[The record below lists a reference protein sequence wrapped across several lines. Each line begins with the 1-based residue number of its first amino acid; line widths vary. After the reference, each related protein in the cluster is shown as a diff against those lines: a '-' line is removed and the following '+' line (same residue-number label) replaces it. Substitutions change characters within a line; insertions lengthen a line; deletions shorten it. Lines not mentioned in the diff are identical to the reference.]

1 MGAWRE
7 VAKRRGRNRNSSHSL
22 TPSFYF
28 YLHTYTH
35 RGDRS
40 RLKASNQ
47 KYMQALGRALLRFP
61 SLPPS
66 LSPHPGLANKKEL
79 REYLLKKGREG
90 GGEGRAVA
98 AVW

>member
-1 MGAWRE
+1 
-7 VAKRRGRNRNSSHSL
+7 
-22 TPSFYF
+22 
-28 YLHTYTH
+28 
-35 RGDRS
+35 
-40 RLKASNQ
+40 
-47 KYMQALGRALLRFP
+47 MQALGRALLRFP